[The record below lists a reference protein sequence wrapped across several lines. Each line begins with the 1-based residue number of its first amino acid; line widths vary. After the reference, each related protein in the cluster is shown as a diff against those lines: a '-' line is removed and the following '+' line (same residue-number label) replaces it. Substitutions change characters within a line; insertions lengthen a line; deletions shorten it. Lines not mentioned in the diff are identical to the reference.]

1 MVQKFPGKDHN
12 LGKFRI
18 SVTTAKAPVSL
29 NGPPA
34 PIAAILNTP
43 PDKRTPA
50 QKAELTR
57 DFRATDAEYNR
68 LAQQVAEFAVP
79 VDKRH
84 PGAQDL
90 VWALLNSKAFQF
102 NH

>member
-1 MVQKFPGKDHN
+1 MTR
-12 LGKFRI
+12 LFR
-18 SVTTAKAPVSL
+18 S
-29 NGPPA
+29 
-34 PIAAILNTP
+34 
-43 PDKRTPA
+43 
-50 QKAELTR
+50 
-57 DFRATDAEYNR
+57 TDQEYNR
-68 LAQQVAEFAVP
+68 LSQRVAEAVMP